1 MVTRPSG
8 GPDQFGMYRYS
19 WPKGDYVSYQKNGS
33 EIVVDYVKRV
43 ANPPGSAG
51 QMLAEAIWV
60 GGSARPSILSAPNI
74 LQKDAKSNAVI
85 EKLMRD
91 AAAALGGTVAK
102 ALTGIDGTGKH
113 WIKLTITY

>member
-19 WPKGDYVSYQKNGS
+19 WSKGDYVSYQKNGS

-51 QMLAEAIWV
+51 QMLAEAIRA
-60 GGSARPSILSAPNI
+60 GGHARPPLLSAPNFAE
-74 LQKDAKSNAVI
+74 KVI
-85 EKLMRD
+85 AR
-91 AAAALGGTVAK
+91 
-102 ALTGIDGTGKH
+102 
-113 WIKLTITY
+113 Y